1 MNHDRK
7 RPIILD
13 TDPGGDDLFA
23 LFWLLS
29 LVRQGVADLVAI
41 TTAAGNVSAQRT
53 FTNASQVLRLLR
65 QETIAIGRGTDPE
78 TTAEDAAHIH
88 GKDGMGNLSTTLPA
102 ASHDFAGAP
111 RSADLIIDH
120 LSAHP
125 GDITLV
131 AVAPLTNLAAAETQC
146 PGILQKAREIVI
158 MGGAIRCPGNVTPQA
173 EFNIW
178 FDPAAATTV
187 FQSQANITLLTLD
200 VTHQL
205 RLTPA
210 MVQAVVANNP
220 FEPRSQFLTQL
231 CEFMVR
237 TALGY
242 RETSGLPA
250 FLVHDAAAIGQVFY
264 PELFSF
270 KRVAVQVETQGQ
282 WTKGQTV
289 VGDRRF
295 ATPHLNAWVALEVDE
310 VQFFTN
316 FLADLRSLMA

>member
-1 MNHDRK
+1 MNRDRK

-29 LVRQGVADLVAI
+29 LVRQDVADLVAI

-53 FTNASQVLRLLR
+53 FTNASQVLRLFR
-65 QETIAIGRGTDPE
+65 QETIAIGRGTDSE
-78 TTAEDAAHIH
+78 TTSENASHIH
-88 GKDGMGNLSTTLPA
+88 GNDGMGNLSTHLPS
-102 ASHDFAGAP
+102 ASHDFASAP
-111 RSADLIIDH
+111 QSADLIVEH

-125 GDITLV
+125 GEMTLV

-178 FDPAAATTV
+178 FDPTAATTV
-187 FQSQANITLLTLD
+187 FQSRANITLLTLD

-210 MVQAVVANNP
+210 MVQSVVAGHP

-231 CEFMVR
+231 CEFMVS

-242 RETSGLPA
+242 RETGGLPA

-270 KRVAVQVETQGQ
+270 KRVAVQIETQGQ
-282 WTKGQTV
+282 WTKGQTI

-310 VQFFTN
+310 GQFFTN
-316 FLADLRSLMA
+316 LLADLRSLMA